1 MKSNRAAVNHLPR
14 RAAAAAEGD
23 GHGDDVSS
31 DGDQNYVRL
40 CLINHY
46 QNASFITYPA
56 CYDVVAPE
64 RRVRYFEIISAFF
77 DVRLKKIY
85 FSACN
90 SLPEIVP
97 KLLRRLIAAYEYFPQ
112 HVRCR

>member
-1 MKSNRAAVNHLPR
+1 VVKSNRAAVNHLPS

-56 CYDVVAPE
+56 CYDVVAYLKE
-64 RRVRYFEIISAFF
+64 EYFEIISAFF
-77 DVRLKKIY
+77 DVHLKKFY
-85 FSACN
+85 FSAC
-90 SLPEIVP
+90 
-97 KLLRRLIAAYEYFPQ
+97 KLA
-112 HVRCR
+112 